1 MDFIQNILYIVITL
15 AVPALTIYVCKFL
28 YEKWSAN
35 KKEIDHQCIQDT
47 LDQVI
52 KTVLNCVVAVNQTF
66 VDSLKRR
73 GEFNAD
79 AAREAFE
86 MCKNMALKI
95 LSEDAKNIIANIYGN
110 VDEYLDILIESTVN
124 QVKPIK

>member
-1 MDFIQNILYIVITL
+1 MDFIQNVLYIVITL
-15 AVPALTIYVCKFL
+15 AIPALTIYICKFL
-28 YEKWSAN
+28 YEKWNAN
-35 KKEIDHQCIQDT
+35 KKAIDHQRIQDT

-66 VDSLKRR
+66 VDSLKKR

-79 AAREAFE
+79 AAKEAFE
-86 MCKNMALKI
+86 MCKNMALKV
-95 LSEDAKNIIANIYGN
+95 LSEDSKKIIANIYGN

-124 QVKPIK
+124 QVKPVK